1 MIYLLLIVFLI
12 MLYLTFKKFD
22 KDIIAPPVVLVAG
35 YTLSIVCA
43 VVNVKNWGIDL
54 HLNTFFVLVY
64 GTLLF
69 VITGYIVKKW
79 MEKKYTCYEVNNHQK
94 LMPISIKTKYLYVY
108 IAFQILVM
116 IIWVWN
122 IYTITNSLGY
132 YENFAER
139 MVTFRKWNSY
149 GIDWINNYFYVF
161 LNQFNQISMISPYLF
176 LYIIVYNYFV
186 NKNLHNSTFLFI
198 SIILSI
204 MQIFLT
210 GGRLNVIAL
219 FLSCC
224 LYYFL
229 FYYKYYNR
237 RFLIDRKFL
246 MKLFILLI
254 CGGIGFYYTKVIV
267 GRGDDINIGDIIPYL
282 TMYVGGPIQL
292 LDMFLQKPIE
302 VSDIWGK
309 EVFSTL
315 NFQLIRFGILNIKPY
330 IIHLEFRTAETGA
343 FLGNIYTAYRSYIY
357 DFGFIGLTILPIIFS
372 GFVNYLYYMVIYKCK
387 FSKVNLMFLF
397 YSSIFW
403 VIFFD
408 FVRSFFFSVI
418 CSFIVIKQLIFLI
431 ILTAIFVKGFRIKN
445 LWNNRNLEAD

>member
-43 VVNVKNWGIDL
+43 AVNVKNWGIDL

-108 IAFQILVM
+108 IVFQILVM

-122 IYTITNSLGY
+122 IYSITNSLGY

-229 FYYKYYNR
+229 FYY
-237 RFLIDRKFL
+237 
-246 MKLFILLI
+246 
-254 CGGIGFYYTKVIV
+254 
-267 GRGDDINIGDIIPYL
+267 NIII
-282 TMYVGGPIQL
+282 
-292 LDMFLQKPIE
+292 E
-302 VSDIWGK
+302 
-309 EVFSTL
+309 
-315 NFQLIRFGILNIKPY
+315 
-330 IIHLEFRTAETGA
+330 
-343 FLGNIYTAYRSYIY
+343 
-357 DFGFIGLTILPIIFS
+357 DF
-372 GFVNYLYYMVIYKCK
+372 
-387 FSKVNLMFLF
+387 
-397 YSSIFW
+397 
-403 VIFFD
+403 
-408 FVRSFFFSVI
+408 
-418 CSFIVIKQLIFLI
+418 
-431 ILTAIFVKGFRIKN
+431 
-445 LWNNRNLEAD
+445 